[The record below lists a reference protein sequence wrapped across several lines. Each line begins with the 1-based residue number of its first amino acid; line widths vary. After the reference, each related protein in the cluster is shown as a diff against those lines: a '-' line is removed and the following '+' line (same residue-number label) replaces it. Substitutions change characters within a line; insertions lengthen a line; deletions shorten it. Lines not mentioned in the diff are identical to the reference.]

1 MSGVGVAV
9 AVGAGALLAAGGAV
23 AGAAIEANSAE
34 QGRQAFAEQAALDRQ
49 QQGAAVNQA
58 RADNAPY
65 AAAGMG
71 GIGGLGQYQQAGTDA
86 LGMQRAL
93 AGLDGP
99 EAQKAAQDQLA
110 NSPQFAEMYRQAETA
125 LLQNQS
131 ATGGLRGGDT
141 QGVLAQLRP
150 ALLNQLITEQYGRLG
165 GLAGAGQSAA
175 GGLAQLGQ
183 GAAAGQAATSIQGA
197 GMASNTLGNLGASNA
212 NSYLAQGRAYSQGI
226 QSSVGAVN
234 EGLGAMGGMRS
245 RAAGF

>member
-9 AVGAGALLAAGGAV
+9 AVGAGALLAAGGSI
-23 AGAAIEANSAE
+23 AGAAIEANSA
-34 QGRQAFAEQAALDRQ
+34 GQARDAYAEQAALDRAQ
-49 QQGAAVNQA
+49 QDAAINQA

-71 GIGGLGQYQQAGTDA
+71 GVGGLGQYQQAGTDA

-110 NSPQFAEMYRQAETA
+110 NSPQFAEMYRQAEAA

-141 QGVLAQLRP
+141 QGALAQLRP
-150 ALLNQLITEQYGRLG
+150 ALLNQLINEQYGRLG

-197 GMASNTLGNLGASNA
+197 GMASNTLGNLGTVNA
-212 NSYLAQGRAYSQGI
+212 NSYLAQGRAYNQGI
-226 QSSVGAVN
+226 QGATKAVN
-234 EGLGAMGGMRS
+234 KGIGTIAGG
-245 RAAGF
+245 F